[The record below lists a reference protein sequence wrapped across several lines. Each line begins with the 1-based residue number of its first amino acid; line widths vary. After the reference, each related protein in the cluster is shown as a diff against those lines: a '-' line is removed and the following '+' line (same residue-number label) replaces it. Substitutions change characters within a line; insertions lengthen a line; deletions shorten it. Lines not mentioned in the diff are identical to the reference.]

1 MSQTRVTEFF
11 STRKRNQ
18 LQEEAAI
25 GKSKAKSIG
34 KSGGEEEVTEASPTK
49 RCLRSSARLQS
60 SKQPVVAATESTEP
74 KRAAAKKSSEKKEKL
89 EQLKARIQRL
99 DEQTAKVINEDE
111 KKEAVKPPEKKKVSK
126 EELKKR
132 IEAFNRNLVEI
143 QTEKETVEEK
153 SNEKEEKSNHIE
165 LPAFEKLKSLAAT
178 DIETSALALP
188 KSYTLLFDFFKGSDT
203 IVKFLFNRDEIC
215 TFHKLK
221 MGIENITKRAF
232 AHKHLAQIK
241 TIYPLAYLYKYD
253 KLFID
258 NKHGYH
264 LIISPNLDGTY
275 FRIYLIFIYLIIN
288 KCLKFRN

>member
-34 KSGGEEEVTEASPTK
+34 KSGGDEEITEASPTK

-60 SKQPVVAATESTEP
+60 SKPATESTEP
-74 KRAAAKKSSEKKEKL
+74 KRATAKKSSEKKEKL

-143 QTEKETVEEK
+143 QVEKETVEEK
-153 SNEKEEKSNHIE
+153 PSEKEAKSNHIE

-264 LIISPNLDGTY
+264 LIISPNLDGT
-275 FRIYLIFIYLIIN
+275 FRYAYLILYLSFCIN
-288 KCLKFRN
+288 LNL